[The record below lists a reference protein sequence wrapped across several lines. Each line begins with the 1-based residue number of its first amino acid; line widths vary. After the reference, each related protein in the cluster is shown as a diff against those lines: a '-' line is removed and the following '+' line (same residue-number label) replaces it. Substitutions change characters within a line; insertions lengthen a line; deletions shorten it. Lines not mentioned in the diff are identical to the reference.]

1 MFGKS
6 KAMVA
11 GPMNKVGRGESKV
24 REMGGSQ
31 IM

>member
-11 GPMNKVGRGESKV
+11 GPMNKVGRGERKFS
-24 REMGGSQ
+24 REKMDLH
-31 IM
+31 